1 MTTIRKTYPREQRA
15 LAILAKDQ
23 IRVVNEST
31 YYVRSQS
38 KDGWYLVTK
47 KCVTR
52 QGSKRFL
59 CECPDFVYRK
69 IECKHIHAVKF
80 LLNMKKGLEENP
92 TQDSQPTTTKKEENL
107 CPRCKSIRIAKAGF
121 RCNDEKKVQ
130 RYQCTDCRYRFIL
143 NEGFERMRNDS
154 KIVTLSL
161 DLYFKGIS
169 LRKITN
175 HINQFYGV
183 KVSHISIYR
192 WIRKYTKIIGKHV
205 DKLTP
210 NVSGIWH
217 TDEIALNV
225 KGGWKWMWNLI
236 DHNTRFL
243 VASHITESREIKD
256 AREIFARAKKITKK
270 RPHFVVTDGL
280 LAYRDAF
287 NKEFYTTDTRTR
299 HVRLA
304 NLQSYVNNNIV
315 ERLHGTIRE
324 RNKVMRGLGNNG
336 SSETMMDGYKIY
348 YNFVRPHMGLNGK
361 TPAEAAN
368 LPLQLGNNKWLSLIR
383 MSTNGSPQIIY

>member
-1 MTTIRKTYPREQRA
+1 MATLKKTYPREQRG

-23 IRVVNEST
+23 IRVVNDST
-31 YYVRSQS
+31 YYVQSQS

-47 KCVTR
+47 R
-52 QGSKRFL
+52 SSRFRVGFN
-59 CECPDFVYRK
+59 CECPDFTYRK
-69 IECKHIHAVKF
+69 MECKHIHAVKF
-80 LLNMKKGLEENP
+80 LLSMKQEL
-92 TQDSQPTTTKKEENL
+92 KEEVPQNSPITIPKPEGIL
-107 CPRCKSIRIAKAGF
+107 CPRCNSIRIVKHGF
-121 RCNDEKKVQ
+121 RHNKGKEIQ
-130 RYQCTDCRYRFIL
+130 RYRCKDCKFEFTP
-143 NEGFERMRNDS
+143 NGGFEKMKNDS

-169 LRKITN
+169 LRKITD
-175 HINQFYGV
+175 HINQFYGI
-183 KVSHISIYR
+183 KISHISIYK

-217 TDEIALNV
+217 TDEMALNV

-243 VASHITESREIKD
+243 VASHITDSREIKD
-256 AREIFARAKKITKK
+256 AREIFARAKTVAK
-270 RPHFVVTDGL
+270 RKPHFVVTDGL
-280 LAYRDAF
+280 LSYQDAF
-287 NKEFYTTDTRTR
+287 NKEFYTMDTRTK

-304 NLQSYVNNNIV
+304 SIHNYVNNNII

-336 SSETMMDGYKIY
+336 SSEMMMDGYKIY
-348 YNFVRPHMGLNGK
+348 YNFIRPHMGLNGK
-361 TPAEAAN
+361 TPAEVADI
-368 LPLQLGNNKWLSLIR
+368 PLQLGDNKWMSLIKI
-383 MSTNGSPQIIY
+383 SAQSCLNFV

>member
-1 MTTIRKTYPREQRA
+1 MTSLKKTYPREQRG

-23 IRVVNEST
+23 IKVVNDST
-31 YYVRSQS
+31 FRVQSQS

-47 KCVTR
+47 KSSRYRV
-52 QGSKRFL
+52 GFK
-59 CECPDFVYRK
+59 CECPDFAYRK

-80 LLNMKKGLEENP
+80 LLSMKQESK
-92 TQDSQPTTTKKEENL
+92 QDSSQNPQVIVSKSDRVL
-107 CPRCKSIRIAKAGF
+107 CPRCNSIRIVKHGF
-121 RCNDEKKVQ
+121 RHNKGKEIQ
-130 RYQCTDCRYRFIL
+130 RYRCKDCKFKFTL
-143 NEGFERMRNDS
+143 NGGFEKMKNDS

-169 LRKITN
+169 LRKITD

-183 KVSHISIYR
+183 KISHISIYK

-243 VASHITESREIKD
+243 VASHITDTRETKD
-256 AREIFARAKKITKK
+256 AREIFVRAKEIAKK

-280 LAYRDAF
+280 LAYQDAF
-287 NKEFYTTDTRTR
+287 NKEFYTMETRTK
-299 HVRLA
+299 HIRLA
-304 NLQSYVNNNIV
+304 NLQSFVNNNII

-336 SSETMMDGYKIY
+336 SSEAMMDGYKIY
-348 YNFVRPHMGLNGK
+348 YNFVRPHMGLNSK
-361 TPAEAAN
+361 TPAEVAGLN
-368 LPLQLGNNKWLSLIR
+368 LELGKNRWLSLIEQGIR
-383 MSTNGSPQIIY
+383 AK